1 MTSPSGNSGNVKQK
15 TDPTRMF
22 RGNLAKFTSRHREV
36 KNMSDDEF
44 LNYSVFL
51 MNQQDVNATA
61 KGREALETTK
71 NAKSARTIKQIMTII
86 GTVLVVFLVVALFAL
101 LLFAIIY
108 LMIYFKKD
116 KLKRV
121 IDFIM
126 LGSAL
131 SFVFI
136 FVVFLILFFKMSETI
151 KKIMTLL

>member
-1 MTSPSGNSGNVKQK
+1 MTSPSGNVN
-15 TDPTRMF
+15 TTRMF
-22 RGNLAKFTSRHREV
+22 RGNLAKHTSRHREV

-61 KGREALETTK
+61 KGREALDTTR

-86 GTVLVVFLVVALFAL
+86 GTVFVVFLVIALFAL